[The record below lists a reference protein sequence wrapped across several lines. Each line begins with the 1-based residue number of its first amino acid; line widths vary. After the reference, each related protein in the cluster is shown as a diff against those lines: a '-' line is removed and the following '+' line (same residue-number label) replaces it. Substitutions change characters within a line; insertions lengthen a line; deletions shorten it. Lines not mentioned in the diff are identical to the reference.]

1 MRGIV
6 GERRHAGADR
16 RDVLVRELRAE
27 KGGCKFRR
35 GQVAELRDAVD
46 RGPAVL
52 RLALRRENHVPG
64 EDLETLGVL
73 RRVGVRL
80 ALLRERVQEGLERGA
95 VLLDLVRGQRFAGR
109 VTIRLSTD
117 VPLDLVRAEGRERVA
132 DGESRGVHGG
142 RARREE
148 REDEKVDA

>member
-95 VLLDLVRGQRFAGR
+95 VLLDLARGQRFAGR
-109 VTIRLSTD
+109 VRIRLD

-142 RARREE
+142 CARREE